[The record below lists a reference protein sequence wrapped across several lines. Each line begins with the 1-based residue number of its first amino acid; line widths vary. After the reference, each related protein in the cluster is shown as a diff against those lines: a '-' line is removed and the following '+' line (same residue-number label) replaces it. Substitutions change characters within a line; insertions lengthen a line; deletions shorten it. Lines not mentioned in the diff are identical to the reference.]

1 VGYIQKEVSIIN
13 RSNKLLII
21 FRYSLQRIYV
31 MKDKIEYLVDSIP
44 IVDSIPRRLQAIIK
58 VKGGNTKY

>member
-1 VGYIQKEVSIIN
+1 
-13 RSNKLLII
+13 
-21 FRYSLQRIYV
+21 